1 MVLLVSV
8 MLTFFPGKHVHAE
21 ESGEPELNK
30 NIIICMQQES
40 FGFLET
46 YLDEPSA
53 RWGPLVNT
61 ITTDF
66 TIDVHFD
73 WDGVLPSPGQISSSD
88 TKEKGIDGDILVGHP
103 SGNLYID
110 SKYFIFKRII
120 GR

>member
-1 MVLLVSV
+1 M
-8 MLTFFPGKHVHAE
+8 
-21 ESGEPELNK
+21 N
-30 NIIICMQQES
+30 
-40 FGFLET
+40 T

-88 TKEKGIDGDILVGHP
+88 TKENGIDGDILVGHP

-110 SKYFIFKRII
+110 SKRFKDDYREMIPF
-120 GR
+120 